1 MGNNQKNSWSV
12 SYKQLGLLI
21 LVFVLGLIIALLLQN
36 TKTDAQTTF
45 TTTELIGFVLS
56 VILSGASIV
65 LAVSAIALG
74 KSSEQA
80 VIKRSDESIRLQTD
94 VFIKT
99 TEALQRIE
107 ASTGVTEKRIED
119 IISGRVGDISHSIAE
134 LTSRSRKGA
143 ALSQDELEKEIRES
157 ILSGVR
163 EKRSPEDEEKRKK
176 EREER
181 EEKRNRYN
189 KFHQIV
195 LSSFSNRGDAKSE
208 KLGHGRVGG
217 KGEDLFDGIFTIS
230 EQKIGL
236 SAFGEEEFSNFS
248 QLDGYFAEVAKCLLD
263 NVIQQAILVFD
274 GNPSEQ
280 DAIDENISEKL
291 KLYKDNPAAHISAV
305 VVQPEGVE
313 AALTELEISN
323 KAINADS

>member
-12 SYKQLGLLI
+12 SYKQLGLLT

-134 LTSRSRKGA
+134 LTTRSRKGA

-157 ILSGVR
+157 ILSGVK

-176 EREER
+176 ER

-195 LSSFSNRGDAKSE
+195 LSSFSNRGDTKSE

-236 SAFGEEEFSNFS
+236 SAFDEQDFSNFS

>member
-12 SYKQLGLLI
+12 SYKQLGLLT

-107 ASTGVTEKRIED
+107 ASIGVTEKRIED

-134 LTSRSRKGA
+134 LTTRSRKGA

-157 ILSGVR
+157 ILSGVK

-176 EREER
+176 ER

-195 LSSFSNRGDAKSE
+195 LSSFSNRGDTKSE

-236 SAFGEEEFSNFS
+236 SAFDEQDFSNFS